1 MSMTAVQA
9 PSYRSPSR
17 ILHDP
22 LPGTGYCA
30 LRRLGGGATS
40 EVYEAI
46 GVDGVRR
53 AVKVLRSLF
62 VDSPSAVFR
71 LEQEGL
77 ALAGLDHP
85 GLLRVLAVGTTATG
99 RPYFVMPLLEGE
111 TVKARLARRGPMAPA
126 EACAVVVEALEALD
140 AAHRTGVVH
149 RDVKPGNLFLPAR
162 RPGAAAARCVVLD
175 FGVAKLLDAPEGPT
189 TDSGV
194 VGTPRYLAP
203 EQILGGRVD
212 ARTDVYAMGL
222 TLFEMIAGRGP
233 FDGAGPVEEMR
244 ARLES
249 TAPSLRGLAPVS
261 GELEHAVARAVA
273 GAPARRW
280 PSARAFAAVLDR
292 AATREGTRA
301 SGARAFPQEAAS

>member
-1 MSMTAVQA
+1 MSMTAIEA

-46 GVDGVRR
+46 GSDGVRR
-53 AVKVLRSLF
+53 AIKVLRSLF
-62 VDSPSAVFR
+62 VDTPSAVFR

-77 ALAGLDHP
+77 ALAALDHP
-85 GLLRVLAVGTTATG
+85 GLLRVLDVGTTATS

-111 TVKARLARRGPMAPA
+111 TVKTRLLRRGPIAPA
-126 EACAVVVEALEALD
+126 EACAIVAEALSALD
-140 AAHRTGVVH
+140 AAHRAGVVH

-162 RPGAAAARCVVLD
+162 RAGSPAPRCVVLD
-175 FGVAKLLDAPEGPT
+175 FGVAKLLDTPEGPT

-203 EQILGGRVD
+203 EQILGGRID
-212 ARTDVYAMGL
+212 ARTDVYGAGL

-233 FDGAGPVEEMR
+233 FDGADPIEEMR

-249 TAPSLRGLAPVS
+249 PARPLRGLTPVS
-261 GELEHAVARAVA
+261 GELEHAVARAVDA
-273 GAPARRW
+273 SPSRRW
-280 PSARAFAAVLDR
+280 PSARAFAAVLERAGERERGDR
-292 AATREGTRA
+292 VLSKETA
-301 SGARAFPQEAAS
+301 S